1 MGKRELNRLKIVL
14 AEKDKTAR
22 WLSEQM
28 GVEPCVVRWWSNNY
42 GQPSLERLMKISK
55 ILDVP
60 IMDLIRIPDDLHKIE
75 KTKLNRLK
83 IVLLEKKKTGR
94 WLSEQLGVFYVTV
107 SEWCNNHAQPP
118 IESLIR
124 ISKILDVPIMEL
136 LSIPYDP
143 SNVPIHIS
151 SEIKMPQNRIKI
163 VLNEK
168 RKSFNWLAKQMGL
181 NRITVGRWANNHY
194 QPPLQKLI
202 EISKILDVPLM
213 DLIVIPE
220 DL

>member
-60 IMDLIRIPDDLHKIE
+60 IMDLIRIPDDLYKKE
-75 KTKLNRLK
+75 KTKINRLK

-163 VLNEK
+163 VLKEK
-168 RKSFNWLAKQMGL
+168 RKSTSWLAKQMGI
-181 NRITVGRWANNHY
+181 NRCTISRWAANHY

-213 DLIVIPE
+213 DIIVIPE